1 MIPGWGH
8 GEKRL
13 SLLLRLVLAVISQ
26 CGICA
31 LATGTPRSGCQMLGS
46 QTLVSGF
53 IGTFLL
59 SLGYPPL
66 FIIQTYS

>member
-13 SLLLRLVLAVISQ
+13 SLLLGLVLDVISQ
-26 CGICA
+26 CGPCA
-31 LATGTPRSGCQMLGS
+31 LATSVWVQDA